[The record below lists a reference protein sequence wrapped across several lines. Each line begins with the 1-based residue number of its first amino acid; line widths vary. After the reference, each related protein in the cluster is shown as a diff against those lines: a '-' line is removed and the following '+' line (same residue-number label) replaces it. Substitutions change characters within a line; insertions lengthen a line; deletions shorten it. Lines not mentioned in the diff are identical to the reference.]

1 MGTGDLLAHS
11 IAVQVGKSSGDKVSG
26 ERMNSAKRKFHR
38 LPRSRS
44 SRGFSIL
51 ELVVALVVAMVL
63 AAIAIP
69 SIVTTYAQYRLGV
82 QATLIANE
90 IDQLRMTA
98 VRRNST
104 VALLSGPTTGGT
116 VLCIDV
122 NKSNACDSND
132 PQLVLPADMQISNSL
147 STAPTG
153 MPGLSSLDT
162 NYSSAVKLPSTGIIF
177 GANGTISGGAGPYII
192 VIGYS
197 NSSKYGYRAITVTP
211 MGQIKVWTASS
222 GGSWSSTS

>member
-1 MGTGDLLAHS
+1 
-11 IAVQVGKSSGDKVSG
+11 
-26 ERMNSAKRKFHR
+26 
-38 LPRSRS
+38 
-44 SRGFSIL
+44 
-51 ELVVALVVAMVL
+51 MVL

-69 SIVTTYAQYRLGV
+69 SIVSTYAQYRLGV

-104 VALLSGPTTGGT
+104 MALLSGPTVGST

-122 NKSNACDSND
+122 NKTNACDSRD
-132 PQLVLPADMQISNSL
+132 PEVVLPADMQI
-147 STAPTG
+147 APSG
-153 MPGLSSLDT
+153 APGLTSLGT
-162 NYSSAVKLPSTGIIF
+162 NYSSAVTPPSAGIIF

>member
-1 MGTGDLLAHS
+1 MNP
-11 IAVQVGKSSGDKVSG
+11 VQRKSNHPS
-26 ERMNSAKRKFHR
+26 
-38 LPRSRS
+38 RSRS
-44 SRGFSIL
+44 SRGFSLL

-69 SIVTTYAQYRLGV
+69 SIVTTYGQYRLGV

-104 VALLSGPTTGGT
+104 VTLFSTTSGSNTI
-116 VLCIDV
+116 LYIDA
-122 NKSNACDSND
+122 NKSGGLDASD
-132 PQLVLPADMQISNSL
+132 PQVVLPADMQISNSL

-153 MPGLSSLDT
+153 MPGVSSLGT
-162 NYSSAVKLPSTGIIF
+162 YYSSAVKLPSLGITF
-177 GANGTISGGAGPYII
+177 ASNGTISGGAGPYFI
-192 VIGYS
+192 VIGYT
-197 NSSKYGYRAITVTP
+197 NISKYGFRAVTVTP